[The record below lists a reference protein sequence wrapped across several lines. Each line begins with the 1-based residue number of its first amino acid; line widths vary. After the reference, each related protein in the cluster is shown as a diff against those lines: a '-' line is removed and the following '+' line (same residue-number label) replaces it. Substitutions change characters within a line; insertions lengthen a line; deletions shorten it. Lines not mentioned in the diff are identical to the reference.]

1 MDIDLSVSLNQI
13 DKWNLKRLIK
23 KKDCSYFGSRLT
35 KNSKIITKKYR
46 SFAGVIFNFILRLLI
61 KDDFLKIR
69 DTQCGFKLY
78 NRNAAKLVFKNIKEY
93 GYIHD
98 VEILIVLR
106 NYNLQV
112 YELPVNW
119 VHKNGS
125 KINLI
130 TDSIKMVLALMR
142 LKINYKL

>member
-1 MDIDLSVSLNQI
+1 M
-13 DKWNLKRLIK
+13 
-23 KKDCSYFGSRLT
+23 
-35 KNSKIITKKYR
+35 
-46 SFAGVIFNFILRLLI
+46 
-61 KDDFLKIR
+61 
-69 DTQCGFKLY
+69 
-78 NRNAAKLVFKNIKEY
+78 FKNIKEY